1 MIPGQPTESLF
12 PRGLGKVALHPRRPT
27 TAIIPAALPSA
38 APPRLENQSRYEKS
52 GLDQVRRALTRAIGE
67 TQLPAVLIE
76 IDGLTRFS
84 WILFGRPPRSEHEL
98 VTLYASIIALGAGL
112 SAADLVRMVPGLGAD
127 SVG

>member
-52 GLDQVRRALTRAIGE
+52 GLILAYNDLLLLIGGLFVVVLTLIPMVRR
-67 TQLPAVLIE
+67 
-76 IDGLTRFS
+76 
-84 WILFGRPPRSEHEL
+84 PRSAFAVDRH
-98 VTLYASIIALGAGL
+98 
-112 SAADLVRMVPGLGAD
+112 
-127 SVG
+127 